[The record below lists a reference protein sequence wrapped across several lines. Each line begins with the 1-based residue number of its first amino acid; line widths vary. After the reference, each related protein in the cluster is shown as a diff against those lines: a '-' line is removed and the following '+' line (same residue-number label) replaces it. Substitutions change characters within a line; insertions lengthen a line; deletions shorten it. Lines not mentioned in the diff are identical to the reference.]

1 MNDDA
6 PRTDPPNILETCL
19 YVDDLAVAERFYGDV
34 LGLPLVGK
42 QEGRHLF
49 FRVGRGMLLLFNPTA
64 SQEKQATTPPHGA
77 SGPGHLAF
85 QADLEQQAAW
95 ESRLADHQVEIE
107 RVLNWPGGGRSVYFR
122 DPAGNSL
129 EFASADVWGL

>member
-6 PRTDPPNILETCL
+6 SGTVPPQILETCL
-19 YVDDLAVAERFYGDV
+19 YVDDLAVAERFYENV

-42 QEGRHLF
+42 QDERHLF
-49 FRVGRGMLLLFNPTA
+49 FRVGHGMLLLFNPTA

-77 SGPGHLAF
+77 IGAGHLAF
-85 QADLEQQAAW
+85 LADLEEQAAW
-95 ESRLADHQVEIE
+95 ESRLAQHQVQIE
-107 RVLNWPGGGRSVYFR
+107 RVLNWPGGGRSLYFR